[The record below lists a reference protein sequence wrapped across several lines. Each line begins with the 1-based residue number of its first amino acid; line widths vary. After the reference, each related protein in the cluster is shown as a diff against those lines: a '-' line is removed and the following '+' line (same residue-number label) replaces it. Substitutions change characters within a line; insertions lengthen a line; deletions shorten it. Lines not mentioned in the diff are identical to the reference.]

1 MFSAFHYFAADKLID
16 RDVLLLPPPLVTCLK
31 YIASAAVHPTTLDAI
46 FNFPQRTQNQRID
59 IVLRSIFYFDSF
71 PDELRIV
78 IDPSLILT
86 ILLICSW
93 YLAMVWA
100 MCTSWGQ
107 VMMFAF
113 RKSHS
118 EPFSWKAVI
127 SHSSDCMFSPRFSTP
142 MYRRMFSWF
151 MWGSLNISCSAS
163 QDCLSWKHQLQVQ
176 FINAVLLRC
185 TRITRKITNTNV
197 IFLNIKR

>member
-1 MFSAFHYFAADKLID
+1 MPKIYCVCRSWPDDTRRNFKFSAEEPESKNPHS
-16 RDVLLLPPPLVTCLK
+16 LV
-31 YIASAAVHPTTLDAI
+31 V
-46 FNFPQRTQNQRID
+46 N
-59 IVLRSIFYFDSF
+59 FYFYFF

-142 MYRRMFSWF
+142 MYRKMFSWF

-163 QDCLSWKHQLQVQ
+163 QDCLSWKHQSQVQ

-185 TRITRKITNTNV
+185 TY
-197 IFLNIKR
+197 